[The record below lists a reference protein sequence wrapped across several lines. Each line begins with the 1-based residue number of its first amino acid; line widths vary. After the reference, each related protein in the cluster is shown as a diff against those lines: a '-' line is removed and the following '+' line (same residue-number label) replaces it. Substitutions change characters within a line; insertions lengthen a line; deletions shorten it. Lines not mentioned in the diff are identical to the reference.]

1 MIQISL
7 SRFSRAAVALAAA
20 LMLAACGGGD
30 DGSSSPKVGALKV
43 MGDSLADVGTFGLK
57 FTIQGNPIYPEL
69 IAQSYGLGG
78 GCSFFRF
85 TGTTFATDSTLN
97 CTNFAVGGGVIN
109 PASSALSAQD
119 PRGLAVQ
126 FSAANA
132 AGSFHAG
139 DLLLIDGGGN
149 DAAALVSAYLK
160 APTDGAAAY
169 TALLGS
175 LLSSAQVS
183 AAAAGGTTGLAGAGA
198 TYMSALADRMATLI
212 TTQALD
218 RGLQRVAVLNMPAIT
233 RTPRFQ
239 MVLASITA
247 SAGATASAQSAALFD
262 SWVSAYNSRLLARL
276 AGDSRVAVI
285 DFQATLD
292 AQVASP
298 ATYGLS
304 NASTPA
310 CPVTGTGSD
319 GLPTYT
325 FATCTDAALAA
336 SPPTG
341 VTGSDW
347 YKRHAFSDGFHP
359 TPYGHQL
366 MADMI
371 RKALVAKGWL

>member
-1 MIQISL
+1 MIQTSL
-7 SRFSRAAVALAAA
+7 SRSGRAAVALAAT

-30 DGSSSPKVGALKV
+30 DGSSSPQVGALKV

-69 IAQSYGLGG
+69 IAQSYGLGT
-78 GCSFFRF
+78 GCNFFRF
-85 TGTTFATDSTLN
+85 TGTTFTTDSTLN

-126 FSAANA
+126 FTAANA

-160 APTDGAAAY
+160 ASTDGGAAY

-218 RGLQRVAVLNMPAIT
+218 RGLQRVAVLNMPAVT

-247 SAGATASAQSAALFD
+247 SAGATASAQSAALFN
-262 SWVSAYNSRLLARL
+262 SWVSAYNSRLLERL
-276 AGDSRVAVI
+276 GSDSRVAVV

-347 YKRHAFSDGFHP
+347 YKRYAFSDGFHP

>member
-1 MIQISL
+1 
-7 SRFSRAAVALAAA
+7 
-20 LMLAACGGGD
+20 
-30 DGSSSPKVGALKV
+30 
-43 MGDSLADVGTFGLK
+43 
-57 FTIQGNPIYPEL
+57 
-69 IAQSYGLGG
+69 
-78 GCSFFRF
+78 
-85 TGTTFATDSTLN
+85 
-97 CTNFAVGGGVIN
+97 
-109 PASSALSAQD
+109 
-119 PRGLAVQ
+119 
-126 FSAANA
+126 
-132 AGSFHAG
+132 
-139 DLLLIDGGGN
+139 
-149 DAAALVSAYLK
+149 
-160 APTDGAAAY
+160 
-169 TALLGS
+169 
-175 LLSSAQVS
+175 
-183 AAAAGGTTGLAGAGA
+183 
-198 TYMSALADRMATLI
+198 
-212 TTQALD
+212 
-218 RGLQRVAVLNMPAIT
+218 
-233 RTPRFQ
+233 

-276 AGDSRVAVI
+276 AGDSRVAVV